1 MNKEHKDR
9 WDDPI
14 VKEVREA
21 RDAFAKQFNYNV
33 DSIFYYLKKME
44 EAGKAQGRIYVDRP
58 AKILNSKPH

>member
-33 DSIFYYLKKME
+33 DAIFDYLKKINQ
-44 EAGKAQGRIYVDRP
+44 KD
-58 AKILNSKPH
+58 